1 MRKKRGP
8 VCRAC
13 KHRERAAIELA
24 ISRGVTLAALE
35 RRYGVSVAILYR
47 HRDLHMPPQLK
58 ARLLAG
64 PSIEGVDLDKLRET
78 ESQSLLAN
86 LIALRQ
92 RLFGALDVAEEYQ
105 DNYSLVRIASQL
117 HANFEIV
124 AKLLGDLHTGTV
136 INNVLVMPQYVEMRV
151 ELVKALAPFPEARQA
166 VAAVLHTI
174 EHKAADAI
182 KAEDRSLAR

>member
-1 MRKKRGP
+1 MRKKPGP
-8 VCRAC
+8 TCRVCRS
-13 KHRERAAIELA
+13 RERAPIELA
-24 ISRGVTLAALE
+24 IARGVTLAALS
-35 RRYGVSVAILYR
+35 RRYGVSVDILYR
-47 HRDLHMPPQLK
+47 HRNLHMPPQLK

-86 LIALRQ
+86 LISLRQ
-92 RLFGALDVAEEYQ
+92 RLFASLDVAEEHQ
-105 DNYSLVRIASQL
+105 DGYTLVRIASQL
-117 HANFEIV
+117 HSNFEIV

-136 INNVLVMPQYVEMRV
+136 INNFLIQPQYVEMRV

-182 KAEDRSLAR
+182 KNQDRSLAQ